1 MEYKRKLSTQQ
12 EGVNGT
18 DSEFGALKIIG
29 KSKRLMPIIFTI
41 VMIIFIIGLFVSQ
54 IKIPE
59 NIIATILLVLFLL
72 LGAFQLAT
80 LLDKIEFYEYGL
92 IDYTFFNL
100 RKKRSAYDEIE
111 AIVEVKK
118 HFLFKAENRQV
129 IALWKIFLK
138 NNKNSLVIDAT
149 SYIGITQIMTSLR
162 HDTKIKN
169 IAD

>member
-1 MEYKRKLSTQQ
+1 M
-12 EGVNGT
+12 
-18 DSEFGALKIIG
+18 
-29 KSKRLMPIIFTI
+29 
-41 VMIIFIIGLFVSQ
+41 
-54 IKIPE
+54 
-59 NIIATILLVLFLL
+59 VLFLL

-80 LLDKIEFYEYGL
+80 LFDKIEFYEYGL

-100 RKKRSAYDEIE
+100 RKKRIAYDEIE

-118 HFLFKAENRQV
+118 HFLFKTENRQV

-138 NNKNSLVIDAT
+138 NSKNSLVIDAT

>member
-1 MEYKRKLSTQQ
+1 M
-12 EGVNGT
+12 NGT

-41 VMIIFIIGLFVSQ
+41 VMIIFIIGLFISQ

-100 RKKRSAYDEIE
+100 RKKRIAYDEIE

>member
-41 VMIIFIIGLFVSQ
+41 VMISQ

-100 RKKRSAYDEIE
+100 RKKRIAYDEIE